1 MPRLPVDGKKVIEH
15 RITFGTKERDLIQQ
29 ISNTYRIGQ
38 VAGPTVEVLKDATAL
53 YSLAVVF
60 ELITGQELPFV
71 ITPEEA
77 GNFWF
82 ELYTYNK
89 RNREEKAASATGG
102 VRLVIQDFFT
112 VFNRLFSGD
121 YIQPGGN

>member
-38 VAGPTVEVLKDATAL
+38 VAGPTVEVLKDSTAL
-53 YSLAVVF
+53 YALAVVF
-60 ELITGQELPFV
+60 EVITGQDLPFV

-77 GNFWF
+77 GEFWF
-82 ELYTYNK
+82 ELYNYNK
-89 RNREEKAASATGG
+89 TNRAEKAASGTGG
-102 VRLVIQDFFT
+102 VGLVIQDFFT

-121 YIQPGGN
+121 YPQPGGN

>member
-53 YSLAVVF
+53 YLSL
-60 ELITGQELPFV
+60 IH
-71 ITPEEA
+71 I
-77 GNFWF
+77 
-82 ELYTYNK
+82 
-89 RNREEKAASATGG
+89 
-102 VRLVIQDFFT
+102 
-112 VFNRLFSGD
+112 
-121 YIQPGGN
+121 

>member
-38 VAGPTVEVLKDATAL
+38 VAGPTVQVLKDSTAL
-53 YSLAVVF
+53 YALAVVF
-60 ELITGQELPFV
+60 EVITGQDLPFV

-77 GNFWF
+77 GEFWF
-82 ELYTYNK
+82 ELYNYNK
-89 RNREEKAASATGG
+89 TNRAEKAASGTGG
-102 VRLVIQDFFT
+102 VGLVIQDFFT

-121 YIQPGGN
+121 YPQPGGN

>member
-29 ISNTYRIGQ
+29 VSNTYRIGQ
-38 VAGPTVEVLKDATAL
+38 VAGPTVEILKDATAL
-53 YSLAVVF
+53 YALAVVF
-60 ELITGQELPFV
+60 EVLTGQELPFV

-82 ELYTYNK
+82 ELYAYNK
-89 RNREEKAASATGG
+89 TNRAEKAASATGG
-102 VRLVIQDFFT
+102 IGLVIQDFFT
-112 VFNRLFSGD
+112 VFNKLFTGD
-121 YIQPGGN
+121 FSQPRGG